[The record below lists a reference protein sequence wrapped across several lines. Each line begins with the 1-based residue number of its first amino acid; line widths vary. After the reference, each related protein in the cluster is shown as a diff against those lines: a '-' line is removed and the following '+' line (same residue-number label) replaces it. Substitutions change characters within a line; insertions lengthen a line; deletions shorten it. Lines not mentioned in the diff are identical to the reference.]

1 MHTAMKRFGRELAL
15 VFALWTLVALS
26 TGLADYVFQ
35 RSIGRMPAAWD
46 VFKRPLLEQWIWAA
60 LTPLVFKLAQ
70 LVPLQRPHLP
80 KALALHSGFFVMLS
94 LLHCLI
100 ADAIDAPMLPIPKD
114 YEGSLLKLRF
124 LQEFYSDIWMYWPLV
139 CIRALIDAH
148 ARERDAERQAG
159 RLKHLLADARLSA
172 LRAQIQ
178 PHFLFNTLHAVTA
191 LLRVDARAAEDM
203 LADLATMLRASFD
216 NAAAQESTLQREL
229 ELVHCYLR
237 IEQRRLGDRLRVRER
252 IAPQVQQAML
262 PVLMLQSLVEN
273 AVAHGIAP
281 TGRIGTLDI
290 SVQRDGDHLQLVV
303 RDDGA
308 GLTLP
313 HQEGVGLANTRERL
327 RRLYGDAQSFE
338 VSSTPG
344 RGTCVSLRLPYREY
358 GEDSAAPN
366 RGLLR
371 SAAASDSDVPQTLEE
386 ALAHADPNLDRR

>member
-1 MHTAMKRFGRELAL
+1 MKRFGNELAL
-15 VFALWTLVALS
+15 VFGLWTLVALS
-26 TGLADYVFQ
+26 TGLADYAFQ
-35 RSIGRMPAAWD
+35 RAIGPMGHLPVVWD
-46 VFKRPLLEQWIWAA
+46 VLKRPLLEQWIWAA

-70 LVPLQRPHLP
+70 RVPLQRPRLAR
-80 KALALHSGFFVMLS
+80 ALGLHGLFFIALS

-100 ADAIDAPMLPIPKD
+100 ADAIGAPLHSIPSG

-124 LQEFYSDIWMYWPLV
+124 LEEFYSDIWMYWPLV

-148 ARERDAERQAG
+148 ARERDIERQAG
-159 RLKHLLADARLSA
+159 RLKQLLADARLSA

-191 LLRVDARAAEDM
+191 LLRVDPRAAEDM

-237 IEQRRLGDRLRVRER
+237 IEQCRLGDRLRVRER
-252 IAPQVQQAML
+252 ISPQAQQAML

-281 TGRIGTLDI
+281 TGRIGTLDV
-290 SVQRDGDHLQLVV
+290 SVQRDGDRLQLVV

-308 GLTLP
+308 GIALP
-313 HQEGVGLANTRERL
+313 HHEGVGLANTRERL
-327 RRLYGDAQSFE
+327 RRLYGEAQSFE

-344 RGTCVSLRLPYREY
+344 RGTCVSLCLPYRE
-358 GEDSAAPN
+358 GSITPDHGSRP
-366 RGLLR
+366 
-371 SAAASDSDVPQTLEE
+371 AAAVGIDVSQTLQE
-386 ALAHADPNLDRR
+386 ALTDADPNLDRR

>member
-70 LVPLQRPHLP
+70 AVPLQRPHLWR
-80 KALALHSGFFVMLS
+80 ALGLHGVFFVWLS

-100 ADAIDAPMLPIPKD
+100 ADAIDAPMLPIPKN

-159 RLKHLLADARLSA
+159 RLKQLLADARLSA

-191 LLRVDARAAEDM
+191 LLRVEPRAAEDM
-203 LADLATMLRASFD
+203 LADLATMLRASFA
-216 NAAAQESTLQREL
+216 NAAAQESTLRREL

-252 IAPQVQQAML
+252 IAPQAQQAML

-281 TGRIGTLDI
+281 LGRIGTLEV
-290 SVQRDGDHLQLVV
+290 SAQRDGDCLQLVV

-308 GLTLP
+308 GLALP
-313 HQEGVGLANTRERL
+313 HHEGVGLANTRERL
-327 RRLYGDAQSFE
+327 RRLYGEAQSR
-338 VSSTPG
+338 PI
-344 RGTCVSLRLPYREY
+344 R
-358 GEDSAAPN
+358 
-366 RGLLR
+366 
-371 SAAASDSDVPQTLEE
+371 
-386 ALAHADPNLDRR
+386 